1 MSREIIQQ
9 ALEALLHM
17 CNTTK
22 AQNDYNAKIV
32 DKALVALEAA
42 LAQPEQDHGFDRTAS
57 HMAGEYVDTAQLKA
71 MHEACIEASMR
82 NTQPEQEQEQEP
94 EIVRRVRRYAGKRR
108 ESVSSPHINA
118 KECIALANWIESKLK
133 ENNNGSV

>member
-1 MSREIIQQ
+1 MTDLRKAAEEAAKVLAN
-9 ALEALLHM
+9 ALSIDFNDKRDWYSYKHDVEYAANLL
-17 CNTTK
+17 C
-22 AQNDYNAKIV
+22 Q
-32 DKALVALEAA
+32 A
-42 LAQPEQDHGFDRTAS
+42 LAQPEQ
-57 HMAGEYVDTAQLKA
+57 EQ
-71 MHEACIEASMR
+71 
-82 NTQPEQEQEQEP
+82 EQEQEQEP